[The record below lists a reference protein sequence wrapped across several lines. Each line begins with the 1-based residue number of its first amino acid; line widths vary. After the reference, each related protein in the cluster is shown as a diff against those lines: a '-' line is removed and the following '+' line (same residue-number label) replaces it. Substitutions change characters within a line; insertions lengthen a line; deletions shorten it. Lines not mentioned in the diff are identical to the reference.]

1 MFKKNAPI
9 SEEKPKAGERKA
21 SGVPSVISE
30 DMQVL
35 GNIVSHGML
44 DIDGQIEGNV
54 KCHTATIRP
63 NGRVRGDMQAE
74 EVHVHGQVEGIIKA
88 NTVCLYASASVKGT
102 IMHESLSI
110 EDGAFVDG
118 KFKRT
123 DKIFIEYDETTP
135 AAQAETP
142 QFDGMVESD
151 NPEPQSKEELDMLDN
166 LRLIQ

>member
-1 MFKKNAPI
+1 MFKKTSSTNTD
-9 SEEKPKAGERKA
+9 EKAKAGERKP
-21 SGVPSVISE
+21 SNVPSVISE

-35 GNIVSHGML
+35 GNIISHGLL

-54 KCHTATIRP
+54 KCHTATVRP
-63 NGRVRGDMQAE
+63 NGRVRGDLQAE

-88 NTVCLYASASVKGT
+88 NTVCLYASARVLGT

-123 DKIFIEYDETTP
+123 DKIFIEYD
-135 AAQAETP
+135 AQEAIAETP
-142 QFDGMVESD
+142 QFDGTIESE
-151 NPEPQSKEELDMLDN
+151 NPEPESEEELKMLDN

>member
-1 MFKKNAPI
+1 MFKKAPTN
-9 SEEKPKAGERKA
+9 EEKPKAGERKP

-35 GNIVSHGML
+35 GNIISHGML

-88 NTVCLYASASVKGT
+88 NTVCLYASARVQGT

-123 DKIFIEYDETTP
+123 DKIFIEYDEQQ
-135 AAQAETP
+135 ALAETP
-142 QFDGMVESD
+142 QFEGTIESD
-151 NPEPQSKEELDMLDN
+151 NPEPQTQEELQMLEN